1 MRLGNTRNPE
11 IKIMKGDSGR
21 IRNTLPHNPVFVEKV
36 KIIKGRR
43 WYSEDKY
50 YLPAV
55 SLRQAGSFP
64 SNKFIGKI
72 KSPLDLILKRGLND
86 EKN

>member
-36 KIIKGRR
+36 R
-43 WYSEDKY
+43 
-50 YLPAV
+50 
-55 SLRQAGSFP
+55 
-64 SNKFIGKI
+64 
-72 KSPLDLILKRGLND
+72 
-86 EKN
+86 KNITLS